1 MSLPETEGPMRAW
14 LRARPS
20 LSALVGTRVYFA
32 VPEQD
37 RPELPFLV
45 FYRVGGLPDTQQSE
59 WPDFIIE
66 AWGQNKNEASN
77 LAKTVAEN
85 ILDATEE
92 RPVII
97 DGVKIEAVSVNMG
110 PVQSGGVSWAK
121 RYRVDASMR
130 MRQS

>member
-1 MSLPETEGPMRAW
+1 MRSW

-20 LSALVGTRVYFA
+20 IAAWVGNRVYFA

-37 RPELPFLV
+37 KPELPFLV

-66 AWGQNKNEASN
+66 AWGSNKNEASKV
-77 LAKTVAEN
+77 AKTVAEN
-85 ILDATEE
+85 ILDASEE
-92 RPVII
+92 RPVVV
-97 DGVKIEAVSVNMG
+97 DGVKVEAVSVNMG
-110 PVQSGGVSWAK
+110 PVPASGVSWAK

-130 MRQS
+130 MRLS